1 MVKKSNDM
9 WEVWGQTNAL
19 YTKWCSNT
27 EQNPY
32 QLFVLY
38 ALNAHEPVTQK
49 RIADY
54 TGLSKQTVS
63 TVMRT
68 LKEEGY
74 VTLGAGESDRR
85 EKNVLLTEKGK
96 HYAEEVLSSLYSLE
110 QRVFEIIG
118 EERMKQLSDDIS
130 LFNIVFEKEME
141 KQTNEHK
148 KF

>member
-1 MVKKSNDM
+1 MIKKSNAM
-9 WEVWGQTNAL
+9 WEAWGRTNAL
-19 YTKWCSNT
+19 YIKWCSGA

-38 ALNAHEPVTQK
+38 ALNVHEPITQK
-49 RIADY
+49 KIADY

-74 VTLGAGESDRR
+74 VTLGLGESDRR
-85 EKNVLLTEKGK
+85 EKNVKLTENGK

-141 KQTNEHK
+141 KQANERK

>member
-1 MVKKSNDM
+1 MLNNSNDM
-9 WEVWGQTNAL
+9 WEVWGRTNAL

-141 KQTNEHK
+141 KQANEYK